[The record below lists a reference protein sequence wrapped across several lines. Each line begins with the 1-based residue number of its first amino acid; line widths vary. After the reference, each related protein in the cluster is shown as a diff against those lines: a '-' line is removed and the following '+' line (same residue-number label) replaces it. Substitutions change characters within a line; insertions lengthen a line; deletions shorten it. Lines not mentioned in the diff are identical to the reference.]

1 MKAFREAQRTPGELI
16 TLPGLVLE
24 FALRGDCHYGV
35 VTMLLLVSYWVSV
48 LRPLRA

>member
-1 MKAFREAQRTPGELI
+1 MKVFGEEQRTPGRLI
-16 TLPGLVLE
+16 ALPGLVLE
-24 FALRGDCHYGV
+24 LALRVDCLYGV